1 MVRGSQRTYIRAML
15 TTPYY
20 EPLEI
25 LLVEDNQT
33 FATAV
38 KDFLTL
44 VNGVKLVGHA
54 TNGPQ
59 AIAQTLQLH
68 PQLILMDI
76 GLHGMNGFEVASLVL
91 DLAQALTVIFLSMHD
106 GEAYRQKAKKLGAD
120 GFVSKNNFA
129 TDLFPLIDRLI
140 EKRLMQ

>member
-1 MVRGSQRTYIRAML
+1 MV
-15 TTPYY
+15 TTPNY

-54 TNGPQ
+54 TDGPQ
-59 AIAQTLQLH
+59 AIAQTMDLH

-91 DLAQALTVIFLSMHD
+91 DLAKPPLVIFLSMHD
-106 GEAYRQKAKKLGAD
+106 GEAYRNKAKKMGAD
-120 GFVSKNNFA
+120 GFVSKTNFA

-140 EKRLMQ
+140 EKRLMH